1 MRAVCFIRKFQLL
14 LNCNNYEN
22 LNPKSRTSQTR
33 KTLAASNPDDFND
46 IYFVV
51 IFMQNYRIRTDNFVI
66 TLLPYFDKKTDLF
79 A

>member
-33 KTLAASNPDDFND
+33 KTLAATVSKMKNK
-46 IYFVV
+46 
-51 IFMQNYRIRTDNFVI
+51 TDVNIDFVI
-66 TLLPYFDKKTDLF
+66 KSLI
-79 A
+79 